1 MKHILY
7 LFLAVGLITSC
18 SKEKKALKSL
28 GGETWVMTKSTYEDT
43 GNEDL
48 SGIRR
53 AFTFDKCKPK
63 DQPCS
68 GTFVY
73 QIPEFNQD
81 LQWTITYT
89 LSDDADHLTIV
100 RTPSNFQGTVQ
111 TDEYDVLQLKKTF
124 MELKNLANNHV
135 SEWNVE

>member
-7 LFLAVGLITSC
+7 LLLAVCLTMSC

-28 GGETWVMTKSTYEDT
+28 GGETWVMTKSTYEGT

-48 SGIRR
+48 TGIRR

-63 DQPCS
+63 NQPCS

-73 QIPEFNQD
+73 QIPAFDQD
-81 LQWTITYT
+81 LQWTITY
-89 LSDDADHLTIV
+89 LISEDADRLTIV
-100 RTPSNFQGTVQ
+100 RTPSNFQGTTQ
-111 TDEYDVLQLKKTF
+111 TDEYEILQLESDF
-124 MELKNLANNHV
+124 MELKDTENNHV
-135 SEWNVE
+135 SEWEVE

>member
-1 MKHILY
+1 MKHSLY
-7 LFLAVGLITSC
+7 LLLAVALLMSC
-18 SKEKKALKSL
+18 SKEKKALKSI

-53 AFTFDKCKPK
+53 AFTFEKCKKK

-73 QIPEFNQD
+73 QIPAYDQD

-89 LSDDADHLTIV
+89 VSSSADHLTIV
-100 RTPSNFQGTVQ
+100 RTPSNFEGQTQ
-111 TDEYDVLQLKKTF
+111 TDEYEILQLDKDF
-124 MELKNLANNHV
+124 MELKDLENNHV
-135 SEWNVE
+135 SEWKTE

>member
-1 MKHILY
+1 MKKFLY
-7 LFLAVGLITSC
+7 LFLAAAFVMSC

-48 SGIRR
+48 TGIRR

-73 QIPEFNQD
+73 QIPAFDQD
-81 LQWTITYT
+81 LQWTLTY
-89 LSDDADHLTIV
+89 LISEDADRLTIV
-100 RTPSNFQGTVQ
+100 RTPSNFQGTTQ
-111 TDEYDVLQLKKTF
+111 TDEYEILQLESDF
-124 MELKNLANNHV
+124 MELKDTENNHV
-135 SEWNVE
+135 SEWETE